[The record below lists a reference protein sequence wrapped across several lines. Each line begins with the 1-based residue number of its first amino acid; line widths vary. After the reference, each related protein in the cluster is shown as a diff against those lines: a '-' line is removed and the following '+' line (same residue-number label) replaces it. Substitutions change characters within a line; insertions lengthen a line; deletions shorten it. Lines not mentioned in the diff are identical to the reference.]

1 MEESPLPETPP
12 LAETPPPGDHVTTAV
27 MQDHVMAAGAH
38 VTSHTVTVEGLEPS
52 RLAGEAEHVMSG
64 ENAGQTEEDEA
75 EQRERERIR
84 MKEEEDAKRCQV
96 PLHRQP
102 YPILPS
108 HFVNVIIVIC
118 MAPFSTHMSSYIC
131 VLQASV
137 CERTV
142 KLAIAESFRCLSV

>member
-1 MEESPLPETPP
+1 MMEESPLPETPP
-12 LAETPPPGDHVTTAV
+12 PAETPPPGDHVTTAV
-27 MQDHVMAAGAH
+27 MQDHVTAAGAH

-96 PLHRQP
+96 CLYTVSPTLY
-102 YPILPS
+102 YPHVLL
-108 HFVNVIIVIC
+108 
-118 MAPFSTHMSSYIC
+118 MSS
-131 VLQASV
+131 LL
-137 CERTV
+137 
-142 KLAIAESFRCLSV
+142 LA

>member
-1 MEESPLPETPP
+1 M
-12 LAETPPPGDHVTTAV
+12 TTAV

-96 PLHRQP
+96 CL
-102 YPILPS
+102 Y
-108 HFVNVIIVIC
+108 
-118 MAPFSTHMSSYIC
+118 
-131 VLQASV
+131 
-137 CERTV
+137 TV
-142 KLAIAESFRCLSV
+142 SLTLTLAESFRMMVEGDFGFVALVS